1 MNALLQP
8 QLPID
13 NYQQFYRF
21 YLSEHRNI
29 TNRQLHVLGSSIG
42 LASVAVALFKAR
54 PRYVLYGIAAG
65 YACAWLGHFKYERNR
80 PASFKQP
87 LYSFISDWRML
98 ADVLRGKISLK
109 NQSLDKINCE

>member
-1 MNALLQP
+1 MNALLQA
-8 QLPID
+8 QLPIQ

-29 TNRQLHVLGSSIG
+29 SSRRLHVVGSS
-42 LASVAVALFKAR
+42 LALVSVTAAIIQAK
-54 PRYVLYGIAAG
+54 PRYILYGIAAG

-87 LYSFISDWRML
+87 VYSFISDWRML